1 MVLGLKILLR
11 SFFSEDFILLQG
23 TRHPEILNLTSEA
36 HENPENLN
44 LVTNESLQ
52 EPWALNPGIKAYE
65 NLKPIAKTPA
75 TGLPH
80 ACRGG
85 EEKDAGPTLGLTGLW
100 V

>member
-52 EPWALNPGIKAYE
+52 EP
-65 NLKPIAKTPA
+65 
-75 TGLPH
+75 
-80 ACRGG
+80 
-85 EEKDAGPTLGLTGLW
+85 
-100 V
+100 